1 MTTEKIVLKAPT
13 VYYMLREFLTVVTP
27 KYPQYEFV
35 IKDAWNVSVAHGTT
49 HIGKVGAYDNKLVFS
64 NVRISRAKA
73 KGKHGVS
80 TRDVKKAVGIFNK
93 YFQAMSADEVM
104 EGSIMGMS
112 SCIAKA
118 LTIKHEAE
126 AAMDNVLRHV
136 RPELLEDWERIGPL
150 ALASGSVSPAVI
162 DRVPKLFAEAEMT
175 GVLHKAYYHVGGYNV
190 VINGGEYY
198 VYQRHTNANATKVA
212 FEELSTG
219 IKRGLGI
226 LKMVPDQ
233 TFIADVGV
241 RHTGYSFFILGGE
254 E

>member
-1 MTTEKIVLKAPT
+1 MTTEKIVLNAPT
-13 VYYMLREFLTVVTP
+13 VHYMLREFLTVVTP

-35 IKDAWNVSVAHGTT
+35 VKDAWNVSVVHGTT
-49 HIGKVGAYDNKLVFS
+49 HIGKVVAYDSKLLFI
-64 NVRISRAKA
+64 NVRISKDRVR
-73 KGKHGVS
+73 GKNGIS
-80 TRDVKKAVGIFNK
+80 TGDVKKAVGIFNK
-93 YFQAMSADEVM
+93 YFQVMSADEVM
-104 EGSIMGMS
+104 EGSIIGMGY
-112 SCIAKA
+112 CVNRAVDIQR
-118 LTIKHEAE
+118 EAE
-126 AAMDNVLRHV
+126 VAMGNVLRHIY
-136 RPELLEDWERIGPL
+136 PELLGDWERIGAL

-198 VYQRHTNANATKVA
+198 VYQRHGNTNAVKVA
-212 FEELSTG
+212 FEELPTG

-241 RHTGYSFFILGGE
+241 RNTSYSFFILGGE

>member
-13 VYYMLREFLTVVTP
+13 VHYMLREFLNVIIP

-49 HIGKVGAYDNKLVFS
+49 HIGKVGEHNSKLFFS
-64 NVRISRAKA
+64 NARISRGRA
-73 KGKHGVS
+73 KGRNGIS
-80 TRDVKKAVGIFNK
+80 TGDVKKAVGIFNK
-93 YFQAMSADEVM
+93 YFQVMSAGEVM
-104 EGSIMGMS
+104 EGSIIGMGY
-112 SCIAKA
+112 CVGRAVD
-118 LTIKHEAE
+118 IKNEAE
-126 AAMDNVLRHV
+126 VAMGNVLRHIY
-136 RPELLEDWERIGPL
+136 PELLGDWERISPL
-150 ALASGSVSPAVI
+150 ALASGKVSPAVL

-175 GVLHKAYYHVGGYNV
+175 GVLYNAYNNVGGYNV

-198 VYQRHTNANATKVA
+198 VYQRHTNTNATKVA

-241 RHTGYSFFILGGE
+241 RNTNYSFFIIGGE
-254 E
+254 